1 MATTNHYAFRYPV
14 STDPP
19 DGAAQTQALAEDV
32 DTALYTMESTKIP
45 AGPIAKTNVSL
56 AAGAT
61 GMAIRHGLW
70 VLRRATGEIE
80 FNIFLTITT
89 SSNDKDI
96 CTLPSWAWPTDTK
109 VFQLAVDNTAGAKAS
124 FTISTSG
131 VCHLFASGTPSG
143 DAFAGTVAI
152 YTP

>member
-1 MATTNHYAFRYPV
+1 MATTNHYAFPYPV

-19 DGAAQTQALAEDV
+19 DGAAQIQALATAV
-32 DTALYTMESTKIP
+32 DDKLNTVETTKIP
-45 AGPIAKTNVSL
+45 AGPIAKTTVAL

-80 FNIFLTITT
+80 FNIFLTIT
-89 SSNDKDI
+89 SASNDKDV
-96 CTLPSWAWPTDTK
+96 CTLPSWAWPTDLK
-109 VFQLAVDNTAGAKAS
+109 VFPMATDNNAGTKAS

-131 VCHLFASGTPSG
+131 VVHLFANATPAG
-143 DAFAGTVAI
+143 DAFAGNVAV